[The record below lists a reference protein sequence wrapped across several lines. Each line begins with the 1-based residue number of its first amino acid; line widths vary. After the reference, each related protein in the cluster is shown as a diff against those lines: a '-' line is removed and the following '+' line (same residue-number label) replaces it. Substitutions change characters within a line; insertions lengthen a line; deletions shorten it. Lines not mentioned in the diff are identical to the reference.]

1 MSIVSGDEKPA
12 KVFLLDAR
20 VPTCYNIALY
30 MVGNKVILYVDLKK
44 IRINEKIDNIRLH
57 SDKLMVI
64 MKSQTWSYNTAHE
77 K

>member
-1 MSIVSGDEKPA
+1 
-12 KVFLLDAR
+12 
-20 VPTCYNIALY
+20 